1 MQGLG
6 FWIEGLGIRD
16 VAVYRDLRIEGGGL
30 EGLWISGLRV
40 KGFRG
45 QDPGIWDYGGGI
57 WGLRMRLDPRP

>member
-16 VAVYRDLRIEGGGL
+16 VAVYRDLRIVGVGL
-30 EGLWISGLRV
+30 EGVWISGLRV

-45 QDPGIWDYGGGI
+45 RVLEFGTMEEEFGA
-57 WGLRMRLDPRP
+57 